1 MLKLDRRLD
10 QLGSTCHL
18 SEHNQ
23 PNQTLSISQHIE
35 NLFHQSEYLI
45 LAITRTLVVVIYT
58 I

>member
-1 MLKLDRRLD
+1 MLKLDRRSH

-35 NLFHQSEYLI
+35 NLFHQSENVI
-45 LAITRTLVVVIYT
+45 LANTRTLMVVIYT